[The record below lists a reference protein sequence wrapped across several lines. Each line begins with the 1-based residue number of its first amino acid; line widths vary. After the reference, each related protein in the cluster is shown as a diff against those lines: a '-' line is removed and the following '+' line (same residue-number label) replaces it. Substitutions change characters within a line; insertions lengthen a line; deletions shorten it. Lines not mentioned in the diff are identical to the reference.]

1 MDGGILV
8 CTDGD
13 VRGVGTSGRGKEG
26 ENALLDPAAAN
37 AMRATRVALAFA
49 AIIVAQQILFS
60 CLILV
65 GLGIGHWACSFAA
78 CLFPAALVSRQDLTG
93 LSEKNTD
100 FDRIFKD
107 FSITKLILKW
117 LLYLRTS
124 RCIALLNFSA
134 TAQWLNGI
142 TFGFFEALG

>member
-1 MDGGILV
+1 MGVGILV
-8 CTDGD
+8 CTDD
-13 VRGVGTSGRGKEG
+13 VRGVGTSGRGNTG
-26 ENALLDPAAAN
+26 ENALLNPTAAS

-49 AIIVAQQILFS
+49 AIIIAQQILFS
-60 CLILV
+60 RSAWAS
-65 GLGIGHWACSFAA
+65 GIGHWACSFAA

-107 FSITKLILKW
+107 FSITKVILKRS
-117 LLYLRTS
+117 LYLRTR

-134 TAQWLNGI
+134 TVQWLNGI
-142 TFGFFEALG
+142 TFGFFGALG